1 MPTAGAAWCGL
12 NFWRCRHAHCIVTS
26 TGWAALSILA
36 FTEAGLGRSLIG
48 GDEQPVFLAVLGAA
62 VLFEAVWR
70 LARGSNSIGRA
81 HRIPG
86 CCRVLPRRLLRAAGQ
101 EVIVDWASYPEFASS
116 SSAGP
121 SSAMPNL
128 DRP

>member
-1 MPTAGAAWCGL
+1 M
-12 NFWRCRHAHCIVTS
+12 TS

-70 LARGSNSIGRA
+70 LARGSNSIGRG
-81 HRIPG
+81 HQLPG
-86 CCRVLPRRLLRAAGQ
+86 CCRVRPRQRRLLRAAGQ

-121 SSAMPNL
+121 SSATPNL